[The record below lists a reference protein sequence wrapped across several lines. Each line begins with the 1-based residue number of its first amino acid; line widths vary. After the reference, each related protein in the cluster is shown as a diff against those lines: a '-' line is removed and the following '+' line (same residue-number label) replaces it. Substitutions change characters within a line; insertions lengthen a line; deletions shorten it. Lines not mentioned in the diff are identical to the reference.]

1 MWDLMSEQNEKEL
14 SRKTQSS
21 DKYKRILQKDA
32 IILSTY
38 SMCEI
43 THLKKKLNPNL
54 VWGQW
59 L

>member
-38 SMCEI
+38 SMFEI
-43 THLKKKLNPNL
+43 THFF
-54 VWGQW
+54 
-59 L
+59 

>member
-21 DKYKRILQKDA
+21 DKHKRILQKDA

-38 SMCEI
+38 SMFEI
-43 THLKKKLNPNL
+43 THFF
-54 VWGQW
+54 
-59 L
+59 